1 MTDQAVSALR
11 VHMPGAFA
19 RLGPEL
25 ANAFVAT
32 TQGQGERVE
41 FAAFRPSGLLAQAI
55 LSGEHADVYVSA
67 NTLWM
72 RRLQR
77 AGRVRHWSTLA
88 RNRLCVVAV
97 PRAGVRALSDLARRG
112 LTVVA
117 PQAATDPCGRY
128 VEDLWRREG
137 MLPDMLA
144 KQSSGEL
151 MRSIGSGDLP
161 GYLSDGRAEA
171 GIFYLSEARQ
181 LERSQVQTLEL
192 PPSQDLRERIR
203 FVIAALTRRGEPFMR
218 FLLGQQGRSQLCA
231 AGFLHSRGEQFNE

>member
-1 MTDQAVSALR
+1 
-11 VHMPGAFA
+11 
-19 RLGPEL
+19 
-25 ANAFVAT
+25 
-32 TQGQGERVE
+32 
-41 FAAFRPSGLLAQAI
+41 
-55 LSGEHADVYVSA
+55 
-67 NTLWM
+67 
-72 RRLQR
+72 
-77 AGRVRHWSTLA
+77 
-88 RNRLCVVAV
+88 
-97 PRAGVRALSDLARRG
+97 
-112 LTVVA
+112 
-117 PQAATDPCGRY
+117 
-128 VEDLWRREG
+128 

-144 KQSSGEL
+144 KQSRGEL

-181 LERSQVQTLEL
+181 LDRSQVQTLEL